1 MCSVCHANKYKCHI
15 SACRSP
21 APSLLTPY
29 GLWLQ
34 QMSSSVQIKI
44 LLPHWRVLLSG
55 HGLPAM
61 EHIRAVSSLFTLK
74 SAYELRRQRFTI
86 TSKSFLFVPLR
97 GSNPQP
103 ARFFYLLKTSHG
115 QSKEVT
121 PVICVPLC
129 LLELSGV
136 CRYTCT
142 PSICFCT
149 KRSRLDNSYQYI
161 LLP

>member
-1 MCSVCHANKYKCHI
+1 MKASSANFTEVGLLLKICFLINLFIIFFMFLGLCSPPPHQRVGSWPGGDI
-15 SACRSP
+15 SST
-21 APSLLTPY
+21 SLRVGRPLRHY
-29 GLWLQ
+29 LRLNGLWLQ

-86 TSKSFLFVPLR
+86 TSKSFPFVPLR

-103 ARFFYLLKTSHG
+103 ARFFYLLKTFHG

-121 PVICVPLC
+121 L
-129 LLELSGV
+129 
-136 CRYTCT
+136 
-142 PSICFCT
+142 
-149 KRSRLDNSYQYI
+149 
-161 LLP
+161 